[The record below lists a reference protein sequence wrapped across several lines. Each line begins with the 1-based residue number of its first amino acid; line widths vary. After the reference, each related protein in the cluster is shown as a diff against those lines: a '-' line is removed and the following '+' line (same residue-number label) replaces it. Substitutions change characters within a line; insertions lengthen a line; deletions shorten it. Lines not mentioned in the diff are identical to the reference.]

1 LGISQS
7 ICCRLMANKLEQ
19 ALDLCNKNEFDKA
32 LPLLEEAIKDNP
44 KDSEA
49 WRVLAQIHWFHQNQP
64 DKAYDELIEALRCEP
79 KNIWALVLMGNL
91 LTKEKNDVEHA
102 KQYYDKVL
110 EYHPDNAIAL
120 NNIGATYME
129 RKDYEGA
136 LPYLERAMSIDDSY
150 ANSYYGLGLCYYKL
164 GKIEDAFEI
173 CHKGAIKSSD
183 RPENPAVREELVKLY
198 ITVAKEYVDKTNY
211 INVWKG
217 IKDELEAVDHV
228 NIRIA
233 EDKSLNVH
241 AKMEYAPLHAAKE
254 HVVRYNP
261 EKDFVEHLFIHE
273 MMHLKMSQQATKAN
287 RAKAVIS
294 SESTRNAFKKRYL
307 SFMKK
312 KHSHI
317 PSHELDKVIAGL
329 ADGLG
334 LQLMNCPLDLF
345 VEHNIYAGYQ
355 IARPIQML
363 SLFHMEQ
370 DNINAVKQTASNG
383 FFPKE
388 IVYAN
393 KVMNIVTSMHFKDM
407 YGINLIGQYHPTNQE
422 LDHAKD
428 LFEEFKAYLDTYKA
442 GDEYEMLEY
451 FVQSFNMEELVEIV
465 DESQVTAGMKA
476 DLSMKSDLKDLAEGA
491 LSEEDADA
499 ANAFFALNHQD
510 GADPAETMMMSMYML
525 GAMEYFDTLDARDVH
540 RIAIEIAMVGVTGIN
555 PKKKYSIKSIPDKEF
570 GGYQFLAY
578 YYVSWARAIPE
589 KLESLGLPFSKAY
602 ESALQMYNAKHNK

>member
-1 LGISQS
+1 
-7 ICCRLMANKLEQ
+7 MANRLNQ
-19 ALDLCNKNEFDKA
+19 ALDLCNKNEFEKA
-32 LPLLEEAIKDNP
+32 LPLLEEAVKDNP

-49 WRVLAQIHWFHQNQP
+49 WRVMAQIHWTHMHEP
-64 DKAYDELIEALRCEP
+64 DKAYDELIESLRCEP

-102 KQYYDKVL
+102 QQYYEKVL
-110 EYHPDNAIAL
+110 EYYPDNAIAI
-120 NNIGATYME
+120 NNIGATFME

-136 LPYLERAMSIDDSY
+136 LPYMEKALAIDDSY

-164 GKIEDAFEI
+164 GKLKEAFDV
-173 CHKGAIKSSD
+173 CHKGTLKSAD

-198 ITVAKEYVDKTNY
+198 LTVAKDYADKINY
-211 INVWKG
+211 LNVWRG

-228 NIRIA
+228 NIRIV
-233 EDKSLNVH
+233 EDKTLNVH

-254 HVVRYNP
+254 HVIRYNP

-273 MMHLKMSQQATKAN
+273 MMHLKMSQQATKVN
-287 RAKAVIS
+287 KGKAIVS
-294 SESTRNAFKKRYL
+294 SEQTRAAFKKRYL

-317 PSHELDKVIAGL
+317 PTSELNKVIFGL

-334 LQLMNCPLDLF
+334 LQLMNCPLDLL
-345 VEHNIYAGYQ
+345 VEHLIYKDYL

-363 SLFHMEQ
+363 SLFRMEQ
-370 DNINAVKQTASNG
+370 DNINAVKQAGQNG

-407 YGINLIGQYHPTNQE
+407 YGIYLIGQYHPTKQE
-422 LDHAKD
+422 YEHAKD
-428 LFEEFKAYLDTYKA
+428 LYDEFKAYLDTYKA

-451 FVQSFNMEELVEIV
+451 FVQSFNMEDLVEIIN
-465 DESQVTAGMKA
+465 EEEVTAKMKA
-476 DLSMKSDLKDLAEGA
+476 DLSMKSDLKDLAEDA
-491 LSEEDADA
+491 LSEEDADV
-499 ANAFFALNHQD
+499 ANAQFALNHQD

-525 GAMEYFDTLDARDVH
+525 GAMEYFDTLEPHDVH
-540 RIAIEIAMVGVTGIN
+540 RIAIEIAMVGVTGID

-589 KLESLGLPFSKAY
+589 KLEHLGLPFSKAY
-602 ESALQMYNAKHNK
+602 ESALQMYNSKHGKS

>member
-1 LGISQS
+1 
-7 ICCRLMANKLEQ
+7 MANKLQQ

-32 LPLLEEAIKDNP
+32 LPLLEEAVKENP
-44 KDSEA
+44 QNSEA
-49 WRVLAQIHWFHQNQP
+49 WRVLAQIHWYHQGQP

-129 RKDYEGA
+129 RQDFEGA
-136 LPYLERAMSIDDSY
+136 LPFMEKAMSIDETY

-164 GKIEDAFEI
+164 GRTEEAFET
-173 CHKGAIKSSD
+173 CHKGALKSSD
-183 RPENPAVREELVKLY
+183 RPENPTVREELIKLY
-198 ITVAKEYVDKTNY
+198 VTVAKDYIDKTNY

-217 IKDELEAVDHV
+217 IKDELESVDHV
-228 NIRIA
+228 DIRIV
-233 EDKSLNVH
+233 EDKNLNVH
-241 AKMEYAPLHAAKE
+241 AKLEYAPLHAAKE
-254 HVVRYNP
+254 HVIRYNP

-273 MMHLKMSQQATKAN
+273 MMHLKMGQQATKAN
-287 RAKAVIS
+287 RAKAVVS
-294 SESTRNAFKKRYL
+294 SEATRSTFKKRYL
-307 SFMKK
+307 SFMQK

-317 PSHELDKVIAGL
+317 PFLDLDKVMADL

-345 VEHNIYAGYQ
+345 VEHKIFTDYPV
-355 IARPIQML
+355 ARPIQLL

-370 DNINAVKQTASNG
+370 DNINAVKQAASNG

-407 YGINLIGQYHPTNQE
+407 YGINLIGQYLPTKQE
-422 LDHAKD
+422 LEHAKD
-428 LFEEFKAYLDTYKA
+428 LHEEFKAYLDSYKA

-451 FVQSFNMEELVEIV
+451 FVQSFNMEDLVEII
-465 DESQVTAGMKA
+465 DERQVTAGMKA
-476 DLSMKSDLKDLAEGA
+476 DLSMKGDLKDLSEDA
-491 LSEEDADA
+491 LPKDEADA
-499 ANAFFALNHQD
+499 ANAQFAKNHQD

-525 GAMEYFDTLDARDVH
+525 GAMEYFDTLEPQDVH

-555 PKKKYSIKSIPDKEF
+555 PKKEYTIKSIPDKVF
-570 GGYQFLAY
+570 GGYQLLAY

-589 KLESLGLPFSKAY
+589 KLEHLGLPFSKAY
-602 ESALQMYNAKHNK
+602 ESAMQMYNAKHGKQ

>member
-1 LGISQS
+1 
-7 ICCRLMANKLEQ
+7 MANKLQQ
-19 ALDLCNKNEFDKA
+19 ALDLCNKSDFDKA
-32 LPLLEEAIKDNP
+32 LSLLEEITKEEPQN
-44 KDSEA
+44 SEA
-49 WRVLAQIHWFHQNQP
+49 WRLLAQVHWTYQHEP

-91 LTKEKNDVEHA
+91 LTREKNDVEHA

-110 EYHPDNAIAL
+110 EYHPDNAIAI

-136 LPYLERAMSIDDSY
+136 LPYLEKAMAIDDKY
-150 ANSYYGLGLCYYKL
+150 ANSYYGLALCYYKL
-164 GKIEDAFEI
+164 GRIEDAFEV
-173 CHKGAIKSSD
+173 CHKGALKTSD
-183 RPENPAVREELVKLY
+183 RPENPAVREELVKLFV
-198 ITVAKEYVDKTNY
+198 TVAKEYADKTNY

-217 IKDELEAVDHV
+217 IKDELEAVDHT
-228 NIRIA
+228 NIRIV

-254 HVVRYNP
+254 HVIRYNP

-273 MMHLKMSQQATKAN
+273 MMHLKMGQQATKLN
-287 RAKAVIS
+287 RGKAVVS
-294 SESTRNAFKKRYL
+294 SEHTRNAFKKRYL
-307 SFMKK
+307 GFMKK

-317 PSHELDKVIAGL
+317 PASELDKVIYGL

-345 VEHNIYAGYQ
+345 VEHMIYTGYK
-355 IARPIQML
+355 IVRPIQML

-370 DNINAVKQTASNG
+370 DNINAVKQAASNG

-393 KVMNIVTSMHFKDM
+393 KVMNLVTSMHFKDI
-407 YGINLIGQYHPTNQE
+407 YGINLLGQYNPTEQE
-422 LDHAKD
+422 YAHAQD
-428 LFEEFKAYLDTYKA
+428 LYEEFKAYLNTFKA
-442 GDEYEMLEY
+442 GDEYEMVEY
-451 FVQSFNMEELVEIV
+451 FVQSFNMEDLVEII
-465 DESQVTAGMKA
+465 DEAQVSAGMKA

-491 LSEEDADA
+491 LSEEEADV
-499 ANAFFALNHQD
+499 ANAQFALNHQD

-525 GAMEYFDTLDARDVH
+525 GAMEYFDTLDSQDVH
-540 RIAIEIAMVGVTGIN
+540 RIAIEIAMVGVTGID
-555 PKKKYSIKSIPDKEF
+555 PKKKYSIKSLPDNEF
-570 GGYQFLAY
+570 GGYQLLAY

-589 KLESLGLPFSKAY
+589 KLNALGLPFSKAY
-602 ESALQMYNAKHNK
+602 ESALLMYNAKHNK

>member
-1 LGISQS
+1 MTD
-7 ICCRLMANKLEQ
+7 RLQQ
-19 ALDLCNKNEFDKA
+19 ALDLCNKNKFEDA
-32 LPLLEEAIKDNP
+32 LPILEEITKNNP
-44 KDSEA
+44 QNSEA
-49 WRVLAQIHWFHQNQP
+49 WRTLAQVHWLYQHNV

-91 LTKEKNDVEHA
+91 LTKEKNDIEHA

-110 EYHPDNAIAL
+110 EYNPDNAIAL

-136 LPYLERAMSIDDSY
+136 LPYMEKAMEIDNSY
-150 ANSYYGLGLCYYKL
+150 ANSYYGLALCYYKL
-164 GKIEDAFEI
+164 GRYEKAFEV
-173 CHKGAIKSSD
+173 CYKGALKSVD
-183 RPENPAVREELVKLY
+183 RPENLPVREELVKLY
-198 ITVAKEYVDKTNY
+198 VTVAKEYSDNTNY

-217 IKDELEAVDHV
+217 IKDELEAIDHV
-228 NIRIA
+228 NIRIV

-254 HVVRYNP
+254 HVIRYNP

-273 MMHLKMSQQATKAN
+273 MMHLKMSQQASKAS

-294 SESTRNAFKKRYL
+294 SEATRKAFKKRYL
-307 SFMKK
+307 GLMKK

-317 PSHELDKVIAGL
+317 PSSELDKVIFGL
-329 ADGLG
+329 GDGLG

-345 VEHNIYAGYQ
+345 VEHLIYTNYNIV
-355 IARPIQML
+355 RPIQML

-370 DNINAVKQTASNG
+370 DNINAVKQAAQNG

-393 KVMNIVTSMHFKDM
+393 KVMNLVTSMHFKEM
-407 YGINLIGQYHPTNQE
+407 YGINLIGQYHPTKQE
-422 LDHAKD
+422 LEHAKD
-428 LFEEFKAYLDTYKA
+428 LYEEFKAYIDTYKA

-451 FVQSFNMEELVEIV
+451 FVQSFNMEEFIEIV

-476 DLSMKSDLKDLAEGA
+476 DLSMKGDLEDLAEGA
-491 LSEEDADA
+491 LSEEDADV
-499 ANAFFALNHQD
+499 ANAQFALNHQD
-510 GADPAETMMMSMYML
+510 GADPTETMMMSMYML
-525 GAMEYFDTLDARDVH
+525 GAMDYFDTLPSQDVH
-540 RIAIEIAMVGVTGIN
+540 RIAIEIAMVGVTGID
-555 PKKKYSIKSIPDKEF
+555 PKKKYSIKSMPDKEF
-570 GGYQFLAY
+570 GGYQLLAW

-589 KLESLGLPFSKAY
+589 KLEHLGLPFSKAY
-602 ESALQMYNAKHNK
+602 ESALQMYNAKHK

>member
-1 LGISQS
+1 
-7 ICCRLMANKLEQ
+7 MTNKLQQ
-19 ALDLCNKNEFDKA
+19 ALDLCNHNEFDKA
-32 LPLLEEAIKDNP
+32 LPILEEVIKDNP
-44 KDSEA
+44 QESEA
-49 WRVLAQIHWFHQNQP
+49 WRVLAQIHWFHLHQP

-102 KQYYDKVL
+102 QQYYNKVL
-110 EYHPDNAIAL
+110 EYHPDNAIAI

-136 LPYLERAMSIDDSY
+136 LPYMEKAMKIDDTY
-150 ANSYYGLGLCYYKL
+150 ANSYYGLALCYYKL
-164 GKIEDAFEI
+164 GRIEDAYEI
-173 CHKGAIKSSD
+173 CHKGALKSSD

-198 ITVAKEYVDKTNY
+198 ITVAKEYADKTNY

-254 HVVRYNP
+254 HVIRYNP

-287 RAKAVIS
+287 RAKAVVS
-294 SESTRNAFKKRYL
+294 SEATRTAFKKRYQR
-307 SFMKK
+307 FMQKT
-312 KHSHI
+312 HSHV
-317 PSHELDKVIAGL
+317 PASELNKVIFGL

-345 VEHNIYAGYQ
+345 VEHNIYTGYK

-370 DNINAVKQTASNG
+370 DNINAVKQAASNG

-393 KVMNIVTSMHFKDM
+393 KVMNMVTSMHFKDI
-407 YGINLIGQYHPTNQE
+407 YGINLIGQYHPTKQE
-422 LDHAKD
+422 LEHAKD
-428 LFEEFKAYLDTYKA
+428 LYEEFKAYLNTYKP

-451 FVQSFNMEELVEIV
+451 FVQSFNMEDLVEIV

-491 LSEEDADA
+491 LSEEDADV
-499 ANAFFALNHQD
+499 ANAQFALNHQD
-510 GADPAETMMMSMYML
+510 GADPTETMMMSMYML
-525 GAMEYFDTLDARDVH
+525 GAMEYFDTLELHDVH

-589 KLESLGLPFSKAY
+589 KLEALGLPFSKAY
-602 ESALQMYNAKHNK
+602 ESAMQMYNAKHGKS

>member
-1 LGISQS
+1 
-7 ICCRLMANKLEQ
+7 MANKLQQ

-32 LPLLEEAIKDNP
+32 LPLLEETIKENP
-44 KDSEA
+44 QNSEA
-49 WRVLAQIHWFHQNQP
+49 WRVLAQVHWYHQGQP

-129 RKDYEGA
+129 RQDFEGA
-136 LPYLERAMSIDDSY
+136 LPFMEKAMAIDETY

-164 GKIEDAFEI
+164 GRTEEAFET
-173 CHKGAIKSSD
+173 CHKGALKSSD

-198 ITVAKEYVDKTNY
+198 VTVAKDYIDKTNY

-217 IKDELEAVDHV
+217 IKDELESVDHV
-228 NIRIA
+228 DIRIV

-241 AKMEYAPLHAAKE
+241 AKLEYAPLHAAKE
-254 HVVRYNP
+254 HVIRYNP

-273 MMHLKMSQQATKAN
+273 MMHLKMGQQATKAN
-287 RAKAVIS
+287 RAKAVVS
-294 SESTRNAFKKRYL
+294 SEATRSTFKRRYL
-307 SFMKK
+307 SFMQK

-317 PSHELDKVIAGL
+317 PSLDLDKVMADL

-345 VEHNIYAGYQ
+345 VEHKIFTDYPV
-355 IARPIQML
+355 ARPIQLL

-370 DNINAVKQTASNG
+370 DNINAVKQAASNG

-407 YGINLIGQYHPTNQE
+407 YGINLIGQYLPTKQE
-422 LDHAKD
+422 LEHAKD
-428 LFEEFKAYLDTYKA
+428 LYDEFKAYLDSYKA

-451 FVQSFNMEELVEIV
+451 FVQSFNMENLVEII
-465 DESQVTAGMKA
+465 DERQVTAGMKA
-476 DLSMKSDLKDLAEGA
+476 DLSMKGDLKDLSEDA
-491 LSEEDADA
+491 LPKDEADA
-499 ANAFFALNHQD
+499 ANAQFAKNHQD

-525 GAMEYFDTLDARDVH
+525 GAMEYFDTLEPQDVH

-555 PKKKYSIKSIPDKEF
+555 PKKEYTIKSIPDKVF
-570 GGYQFLAY
+570 GGYQLLAY

-589 KLESLGLPFSKAY
+589 KLEHLGLPFSKAY
-602 ESALQMYNAKHNK
+602 ESAMKMYNEKHDRQ